1 MVYHYEPIKVDS
13 KKTYVDLDGYEEK
26 EGLDGPF
33 RQNGLVVY
41 FDYLMGKLLNP
52 KTNSYIK

>member
-1 MVYHYEPIKVDS
+1 MQYHYEPIKVDS
-13 KKTYVDLDGYEEK
+13 QKTFIDLDGYEEK

-33 RQNGLVVY
+33 RLDGIVVY
-41 FDYLMGKLLNP
+41 FDYLVGKLLNP